1 MAKANKFIPF
11 LIFLALTAASCSTVP
26 KKPVTAPVPPPGRST
41 VKHVV
46 GPGETLWRISKIY
59 DVPAA
64 AILQAN
70 SLKSRN
76 LAMGSTLRIPKAK
89 DAEQPITLY
98 PSRKWKYII
107 IHHSATK
114 KGSSLAFNKAHQAKG
129 WDMVGYDFIID
140 NGSGGKPDGFIEI
153 TPRWLKQLDGAHC
166 KASDMNSKAI
176 GICLVGDFNED
187 RLSFAQRRSLDE
199 LVNKLRA
206 YYKIP
211 GKNILRHG
219 EVRGAHTD
227 CPGKKFPWEKFKHG
241 L

>member
-1 MAKANKFIPF
+1 MAKANKLIPF

-26 KKPVTAPVPPPGRST
+26 KKPVTAPVSTAGRST
-41 VKHVV
+41 VRHIV

-59 DVPAA
+59 NVPAA
-64 AILQAN
+64 VILQAN
-70 SLKSRN
+70 HLKSQR
-76 LAMGSTLRIPKAK
+76 LKMGSILRIPSAQK
-89 DAEQPITLY
+89 AEQPITLY
-98 PSRKWKYII
+98 PSRKWKYVL
-107 IHHSATK
+107 IHHSATE
-114 KGSSLAFNKAHQAKG
+114 KGSSLAFHKAHRAKG
-129 WDMVGYDFIID
+129 WDSVGYHFIID
-140 NGSGGKPDGFIEI
+140 NGQGGKPDGFIEI

-176 GICLVGDFNED
+176 GICLVGNFNED

-219 EVRGAHTD
+219 EVRGARTD
-227 CPGKKFPWEKFKHG
+227 CPGKNFPWKKFKRN